1 MNKIF
6 CKKSDNRHE
15 FYLFV
20 GGTEYYLFD
29 QSFRRGVD
37 DFFRNGVIIDK
48 ALNHGIGRWDYAIH
62 QTMDKLKMYIKY
74 IESQNDITVL
84 KNTSKKMRA
93 VA

>member
-6 CKKSDNRHE
+6 CKRSDERHE
-15 FYLFV
+15 FYLLA

-29 QSFRRGVD
+29 QSFRRGVAE
-37 DFFRNGVIIDK
+37 FFRNGVIIAK
-48 ALNHGIGRWDYAIH
+48 ALNHGIGRRDYAIH

-84 KNTSKKMRA
+84 KKTSKKMRA

>member
-1 MNKIF
+1 M
-6 CKKSDNRHE
+6 
-15 FYLFV
+15 
-20 GGTEYYLFD
+20 FD